1 MDMVGY
7 ATIAR
12 MLEDGTFQLD
22 LEEPQEDDP
31 F

>member
-7 ATIAR
+7 AVIAK
-12 MLEDGTFQLD
+12 MLDDGTFQLD
-22 LEEPQEDDP
+22 LELEDP